1 MDKKKYIGITIG
13 PIFETMSLTSSP
25 VALWAASYMFSLLSR
40 GICEVLTEH
49 EEYKVSQNDIIS
61 PYYAK
66 DEALFSRN
74 DGVGL
79 FHDRVVFVADEFDIK
94 SQFTPVRDEAIYRV
108 ATAMGIECDELKK
121 YLMVSAVEF
130 ESCEPLRDCGKILD
144 CIELA
149 KPFVEK
155 ETVNP
160 ILTLFTGD
168 ENSKNRALKE
178 IPAIKSLSEFQL
190 NSNVKG
196 CFKAID
202 DIVKTGEGYK
212 KYDYYA
218 IVRSD
223 ADNMGKVISSL
234 KSDEEIRGFSH
245 ECLSYC
251 ADIAD
256 VVKAYNGVTIYSG
269 GDDLLAIMPCESK
282 RCTGENVTI
291 FDFLA
296 EANKTFGAH
305 FGENSQF
312 RKTVN
317 FKDIPSLSFGV
328 TIAFK
333 HFPLYEAL
341 DDSAGLLFGV
351 AKMGEKNR
359 AAIRLQKHSGQSE
372 GLVIANSELE
382 YLSDM
387 LRFVVDKKTGNNTTD
402 KVFLSALHKFALF
415 EKSFN
420 AACTKA
426 EIDNLFINTFDGP
439 EHKNNTFL
447 LGKLPELLLKLNSNA
462 KIYPLDDTGVATGE
476 ASLTMQY
483 VLRVLK
489 FFVEK
494 GSSSSGENKREATK

>member
-223 ADNMGKVISSL
+223 ADNTCDIFFRL
-234 KSDEEIRGFSH
+234 SH
-245 ECLSYC
+245 
-251 ADIAD
+251 
-256 VVKAYNGVTIYSG
+256 N
-269 GDDLLAIMPCESK
+269 
-282 RCTGENVTI
+282 
-291 FDFLA
+291 
-296 EANKTFGAH
+296 H
-305 FGENSQF
+305 
-312 RKTVN
+312 
-317 FKDIPSLSFGV
+317 
-328 TIAFK
+328 
-333 HFPLYEAL
+333 
-341 DDSAGLLFGV
+341 
-351 AKMGEKNR
+351 
-359 AAIRLQKHSGQSE
+359 
-372 GLVIANSELE
+372 
-382 YLSDM
+382 
-387 LRFVVDKKTGNNTTD
+387 
-402 KVFLSALHKFALF
+402 
-415 EKSFN
+415 
-420 AACTKA
+420 
-426 EIDNLFINTFDGP
+426 
-439 EHKNNTFL
+439 
-447 LGKLPELLLKLNSNA
+447 
-462 KIYPLDDTGVATGE
+462 
-476 ASLTMQY
+476 
-483 VLRVLK
+483 
-489 FFVEK
+489 
-494 GSSSSGENKREATK
+494 